1 MELPEKPQTA
11 PVEDAESNL
20 NLSSETVEDTSVT
33 VETSAA
39 DDIEAAG
46 PVQTADAAATV
57 EDVMA
62 ALEALAAKP
71 ADEITTEDAARI
83 KQQFYAIHNAEQ
95 RALREKFIA
104 DGGDADAYVPETDP
118 HEERFKALMN
128 VIREKKAALRAEIE
142 QQQEQNLAAKKEIIA
157 RIVEMASD
165 ADNVNRHYQTAK
177 ELQTKFKGIGDVPP
191 SAMAE
196 TWKAYQDA
204 VERFYDQLKI
214 NMELRD
220 YDFKK
225 NLAEKQQIIDEAEKL
240 REAPDV
246 VAAFRQLQT
255 LHDRWRVIGPV
266 AKDLREDIWAKFKE
280 ASGVIN
286 KRYQEHFEQRK
297 ARELE
302 NEKAKTALCEQ
313 IEAMDFTLN
322 KNYGAWD
329 EMTKAVIALQEEWK
343 KLGFANKKV
352 NNLLFA
358 RFREAC
364 DKFFAAK
371 AQFFKDMKDELAE
384 NLRRKTALAER
395 AEALKESTEW
405 QKTTE
410 ELVALQKEWKTIGA
424 VAKKHSD
431 AVWKRFHDAC
441 DYFFEQ
447 KKKVTGNTRAA
458 EQANLK
464 AKLELIDR
472 LKAITPD
479 MPREEAIARFKEVQA
494 EWPAI
499 GHVPFKDKDRIYDAY
514 HELCNKLYRELD
526 LRGTQAR
533 MANFA
538 ETIDNISDSDK
549 LYRERERLARACEA
563 RKSELHTYENNMG
576 FLSSK
581 SKNGDQMVREMQ
593 RKISRLRDDIASL
606 EEKIKLI
613 DSKM

>member
-1 MELPEKPQTA
+1 MPPA
-11 PVEDAESNL
+11 
-20 NLSSETVEDTSVT
+20 SV
-33 VETSAA
+33 A
-39 DDIEAAG
+39 D
-46 PVQTADAAATV
+46 VV
-57 EDVMA
+57 A

-71 ADEITTEDAARI
+71 AEEIMPEDAARL
-83 KQQFYAIHNAEQ
+83 KQQFYAMHNAAQ
-95 RALREKFIA
+95 RAAREKFIA
-104 DGGDADAYVPETDP
+104 EGGAPEAYVPEADP
-118 HEERFKALMN
+118 QEEQFKTLMN
-128 VIREKKAALRAEIE
+128 VIKDKKAAMRAEIE
-142 QQQEQNLAAKKEIIA
+142 QQQARNLTAKKEIIDQIIA
-157 RIVEMASD
+157 MASD
-165 ADNVNRHYQTAK
+165 ADNVNRHYQAAK
-177 ELQTKFKGIGDVPP
+177 DLQAKFKEIGDVPP

-225 NLAEKQQIIDEAEKL
+225 NLAEKQQIIEEAEKL
-240 REAPDV
+240 TDAADV
-246 VAAFRQLQT
+246 VAAFRSLQT
-255 LHDRWRVIGPV
+255 LHDKWRVIGPV
-266 AKDLREDIWAKFKE
+266 AKDLREEIWAKFKD
-280 ASGVIN
+280 ASGIIN
-286 KRYQEHFEQRK
+286 KRYQDYFEERK
-297 ARELE
+297 AREQE
-302 NEKAKTALCEQ
+302 NETAKTALCERV
-313 IEAMDFTLN
+313 EGMDFSAN
-322 KNYGAWD
+322 KNYSAWD
-329 EMTKAVIALQEEWK
+329 EMTKAVIAAQEEWK

-352 NNLLFA
+352 NNQLFA

-405 QKTTE
+405 QKASE

-424 VAKKHSD
+424 VAKKYSD
-431 AVWKRFHDAC
+431 AIWKRFHDAC

-447 KKKVTGNTRAA
+447 KKKATGNTRAA

-464 AKLELIDR
+464 AKLELIER
-472 LKAITPD
+472 LKAITTE

-499 GHVPFKDKDRIYDAY
+499 GHVPFKDKDRIYDTY
-514 HELCNKLYRELD
+514 RELNNKLYRELD
-526 LRGTQAR
+526 IRGTQAR

-538 ETIDNISDSDK
+538 ESIGNISDSDK
-549 LYRERERLARACEA
+549 LYRERERLARACES
-563 RKSELHTYENNMG
+563 RRSELHTYENNMG

-593 RKISRLRDDIASL
+593 RKISRLKEDIASL

-613 DSKM
+613 DSKI

>member
-1 MELPEKPQTA
+1 MELPEKPQNT

-20 NLSSETVEDTSVT
+20 NPSSDTVIAEVSTAETELSDDTSDAPAT
-33 VETSAA
+33 
-39 DDIEAAG
+39 
-46 PVQTADAAATV
+46 TAEV
-57 EDVMA
+57 IA
-62 ALEALAAKP
+62 ALKSLADKN
-71 ADEITTEDAARI
+71 ADEISNEDAARL
-83 KQQFYAIHNAEQ
+83 KQQFYALHNAAQ
-95 RALREKFIA
+95 RAAREKFIA
-104 DGGDADAYVPETDP
+104 DGGAPEAYVPVADP
-118 HEERFKALMN
+118 DEEEFKALMN
-128 VIREKKAALRAEIE
+128 VLREKKAALRAEIE
-142 QQQEQNLAAKKEIIA
+142 RQQAENLTAKKEIIEQ
-157 RIVEMASD
+157 IVTMASD

-177 ELQTKFKGIGDVPP
+177 ELQAKFKEIGDVPP

-225 NLAEKQQIIDEAEKL
+225 NLTEKQQIIDEAQTL
-240 REAPDV
+240 TTSADV
-246 VAAFRQLQT
+246 VAAFRQLQG
-255 LHDRWRVIGPV
+255 LHDKWRVIGPV
-266 AKDLREDIWAKFKE
+266 AKDLRDEIWAKFKD
-280 ASGVIN
+280 ASGIIN
-286 KRYQEHFEQRK
+286 KRYQDYFEERK

-302 NEKAKTALCEQ
+302 NETAKTALCERV
-313 IEAMDFTLN
+313 EAMDFSAN
-322 KNYGAWD
+322 KNYNHWD
-329 EMTKAVIALQEEWK
+329 EMTKAIIAAQEEWK

-352 NNLLFA
+352 NNQLFA
-358 RFREAC
+358 RFRQAC

-371 AQFFKDMKDELAE
+371 AQFFKDMKDELAD
-384 NLRRKTALAER
+384 NLRRKTALAQK
-395 AEALKESTEW
+395 AEELKESTEW

-410 ELVALQKEWKTIGA
+410 ELVEMQKEWKTIGA

-431 AVWKRFHDAC
+431 AIWKRFHDAC

-464 AKLELIDR
+464 AKLDLIER

-494 EWPAI
+494 EWPTI
-499 GHVPFKDKDRIYDAY
+499 GHVPFKDKDKIYDAY
-514 HELCNKLYRELD
+514 RELNNKLYRELD
-526 LRGTQAR
+526 LRGNQAR

-538 ETIDNISDSDK
+538 ESIDNISDNDK
-549 LYRERERLARACEA
+549 LYRERERLTRACEA
-563 RKSELHTYENNMG
+563 RKSELQTYDNNMG

-581 SKNGDQMVREMQ
+581 SKSGDQMVREMQ
-593 RKISRLRDDIASL
+593 RKISRLKEDIASL

-613 DSKM
+613 DSKL

>member
-1 MELPEKPQTA
+1 MELPEKPQTV
-11 PVEDAESNL
+11 PVEGAESNL
-20 NLSSETVEDTSVT
+20 NLSSETA
-33 VETSAA
+33 VETPAA
-39 DDIEAAG
+39 VCEPTSPADIKDALAS
-46 PVQTADAAATV
+46 VADV
-57 EDVMA
+57 VA

-71 ADEITTEDAARI
+71 AEEIMPEDAARL
-83 KQQFYAIHNAEQ
+83 KQQFYAMHNAAQ
-95 RALREKFIA
+95 RAAREKFIA
-104 DGGDADAYVPETDP
+104 EGCAPEAYVSEADP
-118 HEERFKALMN
+118 QEEQFKTLMN
-128 VIREKKAALRAEIE
+128 VIKDKKAAMRAEIE
-142 QQQEQNLAAKKEIIA
+142 QQQARNLTAKKEIIDQIIA
-157 RIVEMASD
+157 MASD
-165 ADNVNRHYQTAK
+165 ADNVNRHYQAAK
-177 ELQTKFKGIGDVPP
+177 DLQAKFKEIGDVPP

-225 NLAEKQQIIDEAEKL
+225 NLAEKQQIIEEAEKL
-240 REAPDV
+240 TDAADV
-246 VAAFRQLQT
+246 VAAFRSLQT
-255 LHDRWRVIGPV
+255 LHDKWRVIGPV
-266 AKDLREDIWAKFKE
+266 AKDLREEIWAKFKD
-280 ASGVIN
+280 ASGIIN
-286 KRYQEHFEQRK
+286 KRYQDYFEERK
-297 ARELE
+297 AREQE
-302 NEKAKTALCEQ
+302 NETAKTALCERV
-313 IEAMDFTLN
+313 EGMDFSAN
-322 KNYGAWD
+322 KNYSAWD
-329 EMTKAVIALQEEWK
+329 EMTKAVITAQEEWK

-352 NNLLFA
+352 NNQLFA

-405 QKTTE
+405 QKASE

-431 AVWKRFHDAC
+431 AIWKRFHDAC

-447 KKKVTGNTRAA
+447 KKKATGNTRAA

-464 AKLELIDR
+464 AKLELIER
-472 LKAITPD
+472 LKAITTE
-479 MPREEAIARFKEVQA
+479 MSREEAIARFKEVQA

-499 GHVPFKDKDRIYDAY
+499 GHVPFKDKDRIYDTY
-514 HELCNKLYRELD
+514 RELNNKLYRELD
-526 LRGTQAR
+526 IRGTQAR

-538 ETIDNISDSDK
+538 ESIGNISDSDK
-549 LYRERERLARACEA
+549 LYRERERLARACES
-563 RKSELHTYENNMG
+563 RRSELHTYENNMG

-593 RKISRLRDDIASL
+593 RKISRLKEDIASL

-613 DSKM
+613 DSKI

>member
-1 MELPEKPQTA
+1 
-11 PVEDAESNL
+11 
-20 NLSSETVEDTSVT
+20 
-33 VETSAA
+33 
-39 DDIEAAG
+39 
-46 PVQTADAAATV
+46 
-57 EDVMA
+57 
-62 ALEALAAKP
+62 
-71 ADEITTEDAARI
+71 
-83 KQQFYAIHNAEQ
+83 
-95 RALREKFIA
+95 
-104 DGGDADAYVPETDP
+104 
-118 HEERFKALMN
+118 MN
-128 VIREKKAALRAEIE
+128 VIKDKKAAMRAEIE
-142 QQQEQNLAAKKEIIA
+142 QQQARNLTAKKEIIDQIIA
-157 RIVEMASD
+157 MASD
-165 ADNVNRHYQTAK
+165 ADNVNRHYQAAK
-177 ELQTKFKGIGDVPP
+177 DLQAKFKEIGDVPP

-225 NLAEKQQIIDEAEKL
+225 NLAEKQQIIEEAEKL
-240 REAPDV
+240 TDAADV
-246 VAAFRQLQT
+246 VAAFRSLQT
-255 LHDRWRVIGPV
+255 LHDKWRVIGPV
-266 AKDLREDIWAKFKE
+266 AKDLREEIWAKFKD
-280 ASGVIN
+280 ASGIIN
-286 KRYQEHFEQRK
+286 KRYQDYFEERK
-297 ARELE
+297 AREQE
-302 NEKAKTALCEQ
+302 NETAKTALCERV
-313 IEAMDFTLN
+313 EGMDFSAN
-322 KNYGAWD
+322 KNYSAWD
-329 EMTKAVIALQEEWK
+329 EMTKAVIAAQEEWK

-352 NNLLFA
+352 NNQLFA

-405 QKTTE
+405 QKASE

-424 VAKKHSD
+424 VAKKYSD
-431 AVWKRFHDAC
+431 AIWKRFHDAC

-447 KKKVTGNTRAA
+447 KKKATGNTRAA

-464 AKLELIDR
+464 AKLELIER
-472 LKAITPD
+472 LKAITTE

-499 GHVPFKDKDRIYDAY
+499 GHVPFKDKDRIYDTY
-514 HELCNKLYRELD
+514 RELNNKLYRELD
-526 LRGTQAR
+526 IRGTQAR

-538 ETIDNISDSDK
+538 ESIGNISDSDK
-549 LYRERERLARACEA
+549 LYRERERLARACES
-563 RKSELHTYENNMG
+563 RRSELHTYENNMG

-593 RKISRLRDDIASL
+593 RKISRLKEDIASL

-613 DSKM
+613 DSKI

>member
-1 MELPEKPQTA
+1 MELPEKPQTV
-11 PVEDAESNL
+11 PVEGAESNL
-20 NLSSETVEDTSVT
+20 NLSSETA
-33 VETSAA
+33 VETPAA
-39 DDIEAAG
+39 VCEPTSPADIKDAPAS
-46 PVQTADAAATV
+46 VADV
-57 EDVMA
+57 VA

-71 ADEITTEDAARI
+71 AEEIMPEGAARL
-83 KQQFYAIHNAEQ
+83 KQQFYAMHNAAQ
-95 RALREKFIA
+95 RAAREKFIA
-104 DGGDADAYVPETDP
+104 EGGAPEAYVPEADP
-118 HEERFKALMN
+118 QEEQFKTLMN
-128 VIREKKAALRAEIE
+128 VIKDKKAAMRAEIE
-142 QQQEQNLAAKKEIIA
+142 QQQARNLTAKKEIIDQIIA
-157 RIVEMASD
+157 MASD
-165 ADNVNRHYQTAK
+165 ADNVNRHYQAAK
-177 ELQTKFKGIGDVPP
+177 DLQAKFKEIGDVPP

-225 NLAEKQQIIDEAEKL
+225 NLAEKQQIIEEAEKL
-240 REAPDV
+240 TDAADV
-246 VAAFRQLQT
+246 VAAFRSLQT
-255 LHDRWRVIGPV
+255 LHDKWRVIGPV
-266 AKDLREDIWAKFKE
+266 AKDLREEIWAKFKD

-286 KRYQEHFEQRK
+286 KRYQDYFEERK
-297 ARELE
+297 AREQE
-302 NEKAKTALCEQ
+302 NETAKTALCERV
-313 IEAMDFTLN
+313 EGMDFSAN
-322 KNYGAWD
+322 KNYSAWD
-329 EMTKAVIALQEEWK
+329 EMTKAVIAAQEEWK

-352 NNLLFA
+352 NNQLFA

-405 QKTTE
+405 QKASE

-431 AVWKRFHDAC
+431 AIWKRFHDAC

-447 KKKVTGNTRAA
+447 KKKATGNTRAA

-464 AKLELIDR
+464 AKLELIER
-472 LKAITPD
+472 LKAITTE

-499 GHVPFKDKDRIYDAY
+499 GHVPFKDKDRIYDTY
-514 HELCNKLYRELD
+514 RELNNKLYRELD
-526 LRGTQAR
+526 IRGTQAR

-538 ETIDNISDSDK
+538 ESIGNISDSDK
-549 LYRERERLARACEA
+549 LYRERERLARACES
-563 RKSELHTYENNMG
+563 RRSELHTYENNMG

-593 RKISRLRDDIASL
+593 RKISRLKEDIASL

-613 DSKM
+613 DSKI

>member
-1 MELPEKPQTA
+1 MELPEKPQTV
-11 PVEDAESNL
+11 PVEGAESNL
-20 NLSSETVEDTSVT
+20 NLSSETA
-33 VETSAA
+33 VETPAA
-39 DDIEAAG
+39 VCEPTSPADIKDAPAS
-46 PVQTADAAATV
+46 VADV
-57 EDVMA
+57 VA

-71 ADEITTEDAARI
+71 AEEIMPEDAARL
-83 KQQFYAIHNAEQ
+83 KQQFYAMHNAAQ
-95 RALREKFIA
+95 RAAREKFIA
-104 DGGDADAYVPETDP
+104 EGGAPEAYVPEADP
-118 HEERFKALMN
+118 QEEQFKTLMN
-128 VIREKKAALRAEIE
+128 VIKDKKAAMRAEIE
-142 QQQEQNLAAKKEIIA
+142 QQQARNLTAKKEIIDQIIA
-157 RIVEMASD
+157 MASD
-165 ADNVNRHYQTAK
+165 ADNVNRHYQAAK
-177 ELQTKFKGIGDVPP
+177 DLQAKFKEIGDVPP

-225 NLAEKQQIIDEAEKL
+225 NLAEKQQIIEEAEKL
-240 REAPDV
+240 TDAADV
-246 VAAFRQLQT
+246 VAAFRSLQT
-255 LHDRWRVIGPV
+255 LHDKWRVIGPV
-266 AKDLREDIWAKFKE
+266 AKDLREEIWAKFKD
-280 ASGVIN
+280 ASGIIN
-286 KRYQEHFEQRK
+286 KRYQDYFEERK
-297 ARELE
+297 AREQE
-302 NEKAKTALCEQ
+302 NETAKTALCERV
-313 IEAMDFTLN
+313 EGMDFSAN
-322 KNYGAWD
+322 KNYSAWD
-329 EMTKAVIALQEEWK
+329 EMTKAVIAAQEEWK

-352 NNLLFA
+352 NNQLFA

-405 QKTTE
+405 QKASE

-431 AVWKRFHDAC
+431 AIWKRFHDAC

-447 KKKVTGNTRAA
+447 KKKATGNTRAA

-464 AKLELIDR
+464 AKLELIER
-472 LKAITPD
+472 LKAITTE

-494 EWPAI
+494 GWPAI
-499 GHVPFKDKDRIYDAY
+499 GHVPFKDKDRIYDTY
-514 HELCNKLYRELD
+514 RELNNKLYRELD
-526 LRGTQAR
+526 IRGTQAR

-538 ETIDNISDSDK
+538 ESIGNISDSDK
-549 LYRERERLARACEA
+549 LYRERERLARACES
-563 RKSELHTYENNMG
+563 RRSELHTYENNMG

-593 RKISRLRDDIASL
+593 RKISRLKEDIASL

-613 DSKM
+613 DSKI

>member
-1 MELPEKPQTA
+1 MELPEKPQNT

-20 NLSSETVEDTSVT
+20 NPSSDTVIAEVSTAETELSDDTSDAPAT
-33 VETSAA
+33 
-39 DDIEAAG
+39 
-46 PVQTADAAATV
+46 TAEV
-57 EDVMA
+57 IA
-62 ALEALAAKP
+62 ALKSLADKN
-71 ADEITTEDAARI
+71 ADEISNEDAARL
-83 KQQFYAIHNAEQ
+83 KQQFYALHNAAQ
-95 RALREKFIA
+95 RAAREKFIA
-104 DGGDADAYVPETDP
+104 DGGAPEAYVPVADP
-118 HEERFKALMN
+118 DEEEFKALMT
-128 VIREKKAALRAEIE
+128 VVREKKAALRAEIE
-142 QQQEQNLAAKKEIIA
+142 RQQAENLTAKKEIIEQ
-157 RIVEMASD
+157 IVTMASD

-177 ELQTKFKGIGDVPP
+177 ELQAKFKEIGDVPP

-225 NLAEKQQIIDEAEKL
+225 NLTEKQQIIDEAQTL
-240 REAPDV
+240 TTSADV
-246 VAAFRQLQT
+246 VAAFRQLQG
-255 LHDRWRVIGPV
+255 LHDKWRVIGPV
-266 AKDLREDIWAKFKE
+266 AKDLRDEIWAKFKD
-280 ASGVIN
+280 ASGIIN
-286 KRYQEHFEQRK
+286 KRYQDYFEERK

-302 NEKAKTALCEQ
+302 NETAKTALCERV
-313 IEAMDFTLN
+313 EAMDFSAN
-322 KNYGAWD
+322 KNYNHWD
-329 EMTKAVIALQEEWK
+329 EMTKAIIAAQEEWK

-352 NNLLFA
+352 NNQLFA
-358 RFREAC
+358 RFRQAC

-371 AQFFKDMKDELAE
+371 AQFFKDMKDELAD
-384 NLRRKTALAER
+384 NLRRKTALAQK
-395 AEALKESTEW
+395 AEELKESTEW

-410 ELVALQKEWKTIGA
+410 ELVEMQKEWKTIGA

-431 AVWKRFHDAC
+431 AIWKRFHDAC

-464 AKLELIDR
+464 AKLDLIER

-494 EWPAI
+494 EWPTI
-499 GHVPFKDKDRIYDAY
+499 GHVPFKDKDKIYDAY
-514 HELCNKLYRELD
+514 RELNNKLYRELD
-526 LRGTQAR
+526 LRGNQAR

-538 ETIDNISDSDK
+538 ESIDNISDNDK
-549 LYRERERLARACEA
+549 LYRERERLTRACEA
-563 RKSELHTYENNMG
+563 RKSELQTYDNNMG

-581 SKNGDQMVREMQ
+581 SKSGDQMVREMQ
-593 RKISRLRDDIASL
+593 RKISRLKEDIASL

-613 DSKM
+613 DSKL

>member
-1 MELPEKPQTA
+1 PAAVCEPTSPADIKDA
-11 PVEDAESNL
+11 PA
-20 NLSSETVEDTSVT
+20 SV
-33 VETSAA
+33 A
-39 DDIEAAG
+39 D
-46 PVQTADAAATV
+46 VV
-57 EDVMA
+57 A

-71 ADEITTEDAARI
+71 AEEIMPEDAARL
-83 KQQFYAIHNAEQ
+83 KQQFYAMHNAAQ
-95 RALREKFIA
+95 RAAREKFIA
-104 DGGDADAYVPETDP
+104 EGGAPEAYVPEADP
-118 HEERFKALMN
+118 QEEQFKTLMN
-128 VIREKKAALRAEIE
+128 VIKDKKAAMRAEIE
-142 QQQEQNLAAKKEIIA
+142 QQQARNLTAKKEIIDQIIA
-157 RIVEMASD
+157 MASD
-165 ADNVNRHYQTAK
+165 ADNVNRHYQAAK
-177 ELQTKFKGIGDVPP
+177 DLQAKFKEIGDVPP

-225 NLAEKQQIIDEAEKL
+225 NLAEKQQIIEEAEKL
-240 REAPDV
+240 TDAADV
-246 VAAFRQLQT
+246 VAAFRSLQT
-255 LHDRWRVIGPV
+255 LHDKWRVIGPV
-266 AKDLREDIWAKFKE
+266 AKDLREEIWAKFKD

-286 KRYQEHFEQRK
+286 KRYQDYFEERK
-297 ARELE
+297 AREQE
-302 NEKAKTALCEQ
+302 NETAKTALCERV
-313 IEAMDFTLN
+313 EGMDFSAN
-322 KNYGAWD
+322 KNYSAWD
-329 EMTKAVIALQEEWK
+329 EMTKAVIAAQEEWK

-352 NNLLFA
+352 NNQLFA

-405 QKTTE
+405 QKASE

-431 AVWKRFHDAC
+431 AIWKRFHDAC

-447 KKKVTGNTRAA
+447 KKKATGNTRAA

-464 AKLELIDR
+464 AKLELIER
-472 LKAITPD
+472 LKAITTE

-499 GHVPFKDKDRIYDAY
+499 GHVPFKDKDRIYDTY
-514 HELCNKLYRELD
+514 RELNNKLYRELD
-526 LRGTQAR
+526 IRGTQAR

-538 ETIDNISDSDK
+538 ESIGNISDSDK
-549 LYRERERLARACEA
+549 LYRERERLARACES
-563 RKSELHTYENNMG
+563 RRSELHTYENNMG

-593 RKISRLRDDIASL
+593 RKISRLKEDIASL

-613 DSKM
+613 DSKI

>member
-1 MELPEKPQTA
+1 MELPEKPQNT

-20 NLSSETVEDTSVT
+20 NPSSDTVIAEVSTAETELSDDTSDAPAT
-33 VETSAA
+33 
-39 DDIEAAG
+39 
-46 PVQTADAAATV
+46 TADV
-57 EDVMA
+57 IA
-62 ALEALAAKP
+62 ALKSLADKN
-71 ADEITTEDAARI
+71 ADEISNEDAARL
-83 KQQFYAIHNAEQ
+83 KQQFYALHNAAQ
-95 RALREKFIA
+95 RAAREKFIA
-104 DGGDADAYVPETDP
+104 DGGVPEAYMPVADP
-118 HEERFKALMN
+118 DEEEFKALMT
-128 VIREKKAALRAEIE
+128 VVREKKAALRAEIE
-142 QQQEQNLAAKKEIIA
+142 RQQAENLTAKKEIIEQ
-157 RIVEMASD
+157 IVTMASD

-177 ELQTKFKGIGDVPP
+177 ELQAKFKEIGDVPP

-225 NLAEKQQIIDEAEKL
+225 NLTEKQQIIDEAQTL
-240 REAPDV
+240 TTSADV
-246 VAAFRQLQT
+246 VAAFRQLQG
-255 LHDRWRVIGPV
+255 LHDKWRVIGPV
-266 AKDLREDIWAKFKE
+266 AKDLRDEIWAKFKD
-280 ASGVIN
+280 ASGIIN
-286 KRYQEHFEQRK
+286 KRYQDYFEERK

-302 NEKAKTALCEQ
+302 NETAKTALCERV
-313 IEAMDFTLN
+313 EAMDFSAN
-322 KNYGAWD
+322 KNYNHWD
-329 EMTKAVIALQEEWK
+329 EMTKAIIAAQEEWK

-352 NNLLFA
+352 NNQLFA
-358 RFREAC
+358 RFRQAC

-371 AQFFKDMKDELAE
+371 AQFFKDMKDELAD
-384 NLRRKTALAER
+384 NLRRKTALAQK
-395 AEALKESTEW
+395 AEELKESTEW

-410 ELVALQKEWKTIGA
+410 ELVEMQKEWKTIGA

-431 AVWKRFHDAC
+431 AIWKRFHDAC

-464 AKLELIDR
+464 AKLDLIER

-494 EWPAI
+494 EWPTI
-499 GHVPFKDKDRIYDAY
+499 GHVPFKDKDKIYDAY
-514 HELCNKLYRELD
+514 RELNNKLYRELD
-526 LRGTQAR
+526 LRGNQAR

-538 ETIDNISDSDK
+538 ESIDNISDNDK
-549 LYRERERLARACEA
+549 LYRERERLTRACEA
-563 RKSELHTYENNMG
+563 RKSELQTYDNNMG

-581 SKNGDQMVREMQ
+581 SKSGDQMVREMQ
-593 RKISRLRDDIASL
+593 RKISRLKEDIASL

-613 DSKM
+613 DSKL

>member
-1 MELPEKPQTA
+1 MELPEKPQTV
-11 PVEDAESNL
+11 PVEGAESNL
-20 NLSSETVEDTSVT
+20 NLSSETA
-33 VETSAA
+33 VETPAA
-39 DDIEAAG
+39 VCEPTSPADIKDAPAS
-46 PVQTADAAATV
+46 VADV
-57 EDVMA
+57 VA

-71 ADEITTEDAARI
+71 AEEIMPEDAARL
-83 KQQFYAIHNAEQ
+83 KQQFYAMHNAAQ
-95 RALREKFIA
+95 RAAREKFIA
-104 DGGDADAYVPETDP
+104 EGGAPEAYVPEADP
-118 HEERFKALMN
+118 QEEQFKTLMN
-128 VIREKKAALRAEIE
+128 VIKDKKAAMRAEIE
-142 QQQEQNLAAKKEIIA
+142 QQQARNLTAKKEIIDQIIA
-157 RIVEMASD
+157 MASD
-165 ADNVNRHYQTAK
+165 ADNVNRHYQAAK
-177 ELQTKFKGIGDVPP
+177 DLQAKFKEIGDVPP

-225 NLAEKQQIIDEAEKL
+225 NLAEKQQIIEEAEKL
-240 REAPDV
+240 TDAADV
-246 VAAFRQLQT
+246 VAAFRSLQT
-255 LHDRWRVIGPV
+255 LHDKWRVIGPV
-266 AKDLREDIWAKFKE
+266 AKDLREEIWAKFKD

-286 KRYQEHFEQRK
+286 KRYQDYFEERK
-297 ARELE
+297 AREQE
-302 NEKAKTALCEQ
+302 NETAKTALCERV
-313 IEAMDFTLN
+313 EGMDFSAN
-322 KNYGAWD
+322 KNYSAWD
-329 EMTKAVIALQEEWK
+329 EMTKAVIAAQEEWK

-352 NNLLFA
+352 NNQLFA

-405 QKTTE
+405 QKASE

-431 AVWKRFHDAC
+431 AIWKRFHDAC

-447 KKKVTGNTRAA
+447 KKKATGNTRAA

-464 AKLELIDR
+464 AKLELIER
-472 LKAITPD
+472 LKAITTE

-499 GHVPFKDKDRIYDAY
+499 GHVPFKDKDRIYDTY
-514 HELCNKLYRELD
+514 RELNNKLYRELD
-526 LRGTQAR
+526 IRGTQAR

-538 ETIDNISDSDK
+538 ESIGNISDSDK
-549 LYRERERLARACEA
+549 LYRERERLARACES
-563 RKSELHTYENNMG
+563 RRSELHTYENNMG

-593 RKISRLRDDIASL
+593 RKISRLKEDIASL

-613 DSKM
+613 DSKI

>member
-20 NLSSETVEDTSVT
+20 NPSSDAVIAEASATETEVSDNVSASDTPATTAEVIASLK
-33 VETSAA
+33 SLA
-39 DDIEAAG
+39 DK
-46 PVQTADAAATV
+46 DAA
-57 EDVMA
+57 
-62 ALEALAAKP
+62 
-71 ADEITTEDAARI
+71 EISNEDAARL
-83 KQQFYAIHNAEQ
+83 KQQFYALHNAAQ
-95 RALREKFIA
+95 RAAREKFIA
-104 DGGDADAYVPETDP
+104 DGGAPEAYVPAADP
-118 HEERFKALMN
+118 DEEQFKTLMN
-128 VIREKKAALRAEIE
+128 VVREKKAALRAEIE
-142 QQQEQNLAAKKEIIA
+142 RQQAENLTAKKEIIEQ
-157 RIVEMASD
+157 IVAMASD

-177 ELQTKFKGIGDVPP
+177 ELQAKFKEIGDVPP

-225 NLAEKQQIIDEAEKL
+225 NLAEKQQIIDEAQSL
-240 REAPDV
+240 TTSADV
-246 VAAFRQLQT
+246 VAAFRQLQG
-255 LHDRWRVIGPV
+255 LHDKWRVIGPV
-266 AKDLREDIWAKFKE
+266 AKDLRDEIWAKFKD

-286 KRYQEHFEQRK
+286 KRYQDYFEERK
-297 ARELE
+297 VRELE
-302 NEKAKTALCEQ
+302 NETAKTALCERV
-313 IEAMDFTLN
+313 EALDFSAN
-322 KNYGAWD
+322 KNYSQWD
-329 EMTKAVIALQEEWK
+329 EMTKAIIAAQEEWK

-358 RFREAC
+358 RFRQAC

-371 AQFFKDMKDELAE
+371 AQFFKDMKDELSD
-384 NLRRKTALAER
+384 NLRRKTALAQK
-395 AEALKESTEW
+395 AEELKESTEW

-410 ELVALQKEWKTIGA
+410 LLVEMQKEWKTIGA

-431 AVWKRFHDAC
+431 AIWKRFHDAC

-447 KKKVTGNTRAA
+447 KKKATGSTRAA

-464 AKLELIDR
+464 AKLDLIER

-499 GHVPFKDKDRIYDAY
+499 GHVPFKEKDKVYDAY
-514 HELCNKLYRELD
+514 RELNNKLYRELD
-526 LRGTQAR
+526 IRGNQAR

-538 ETIDNISDSDK
+538 ESIDNISDSDK

-563 RKSELHTYENNMG
+563 RKNELHTYENNMG

-581 SKNGDQMVREMQ
+581 SKSGDQMVREMQ
-593 RKISRLRDDIASL
+593 RKISRLKEDIASL
-606 EEKIKLI
+606 AEKIKLI
-613 DSKM
+613 DSKL

>member
-20 NLSSETVEDTSVT
+20 NLSSETA
-33 VETSAA
+33 VETPVDGCEPAVPAPGAEASATIA
-39 DDIEAAG
+39 DVID
-46 PVQTADAAATV
+46 
-57 EDVMA
+57 

-71 ADEITTEDAARI
+71 ADEIMPEDAARL
-83 KQQFYAIHNAEQ
+83 KQQFYAMHNAAQ
-95 RALREKFIA
+95 RAAREKFIA
-104 DGGDADAYVPETDP
+104 DGGAPEAYVPEEDP
-118 HEERFKALMN
+118 REEQFKSLMN
-128 VIREKKAALRAEIE
+128 VIKDKKAAKRAEIE
-142 QQQEQNLAAKKEIIA
+142 QQQARNLTAKKEIIEQ
-157 RIVEMASD
+157 IVAMASD

-177 ELQTKFKGIGDVPP
+177 ELQAKFKEIGDVPP

-225 NLAEKQQIIDEAEKL
+225 NLAEKQQIIEDAEKL
-240 REAPDV
+240 TDAADV
-246 VAAFRQLQT
+246 VAAFRSLQT
-255 LHDRWRVIGPV
+255 LHEKWRVIGPV
-266 AKDLREDIWAKFKE
+266 AKDLREEIWAKFKE
-280 ASGVIN
+280 ASGKIN
-286 KRYQEHFEQRK
+286 KRYQDYFEERK
-297 ARELE
+297 AREQE
-302 NEKAKTALCEQ
+302 NETAKTALCERV
-313 IEAMDFTLN
+313 EAMDYSANT
-322 KNYGAWD
+322 NYSAWD
-329 EMTKAVIALQEEWK
+329 EMTKAVIAAQEKWK

-352 NNLLFA
+352 NNQLFA

-371 AQFFKDMKDELAE
+371 AQFFKDMKDELSE

-405 QKTTE
+405 QKATE

-431 AVWKRFHDAC
+431 AIWKRFHDAC

-464 AKLELIDR
+464 AKLELIER
-472 LKAITPD
+472 LKAITPE

-499 GHVPFKDKDRIYDAY
+499 GHVPFKEKDRIYDAY
-514 HELCNKLYRELD
+514 HELKNKLYRELD
-526 LRGTQAR
+526 IRGTQAR

-538 ETIDNISDSDK
+538 ESIGNISDSDK
-549 LYRERERLARACEA
+549 LYRERERLARACES

-593 RKISRLRDDIASL
+593 RKISRLKEDIASL

>member
-1 MELPEKPQTA
+1 M
-11 PVEDAESNL
+11 
-20 NLSSETVEDTSVT
+20 
-33 VETSAA
+33 
-39 DDIEAAG
+39 
-46 PVQTADAAATV
+46 
-57 EDVMA
+57 
-62 ALEALAAKP
+62 
-71 ADEITTEDAARI
+71 
-83 KQQFYAIHNAEQ
+83 
-95 RALREKFIA
+95 
-104 DGGDADAYVPETDP
+104 
-118 HEERFKALMN
+118 
-128 VIREKKAALRAEIE
+128 
-142 QQQEQNLAAKKEIIA
+142 
-157 RIVEMASD
+157 
-165 ADNVNRHYQTAK
+165 
-177 ELQTKFKGIGDVPP
+177 
-191 SAMAE
+191 
-196 TWKAYQDA
+196 
-204 VERFYDQLKI
+204 
-214 NMELRD
+214 
-220 YDFKK
+220 
-225 NLAEKQQIIDEAEKL
+225 
-240 REAPDV
+240 
-246 VAAFRQLQT
+246 AAFRQLQT

-266 AKDLREDIWAKFKE
+266 AKDLREEIWAKFKE

-424 VAKKHSD
+424 VAKKYSD

>member
-1 MELPEKPQTA
+1 MELPEKPQIV
-11 PVEDAESNL
+11 PVEGAESNL
-20 NLSSETVEDTSVT
+20 NLSSETA
-33 VETSAA
+33 VETPAA
-39 DDIEAAG
+39 VCEPTSPADIKDAPAS
-46 PVQTADAAATV
+46 VADV
-57 EDVMA
+57 VA

-71 ADEITTEDAARI
+71 AEEIMPEDAARL
-83 KQQFYAIHNAEQ
+83 KQQFYAMHNAAQ
-95 RALREKFIA
+95 RAAREKFIA
-104 DGGDADAYVPETDP
+104 EGGAPEAYVPEVDP
-118 HEERFKALMN
+118 QEEQFKTLMN
-128 VIREKKAALRAEIE
+128 VIKDKKAAMRAEIE
-142 QQQEQNLAAKKEIIA
+142 QQQARNLTAKKEIIDQIIA
-157 RIVEMASD
+157 MASD
-165 ADNVNRHYQTAK
+165 ADNVNRHYQAAK
-177 ELQTKFKGIGDVPP
+177 DFQAKFKEIGDVPP

-225 NLAEKQQIIDEAEKL
+225 NLAEKQQIIEEAEKL
-240 REAPDV
+240 TDAADV
-246 VAAFRQLQT
+246 VAAFRSLQT
-255 LHDRWRVIGPV
+255 LHDKWRVIGPV
-266 AKDLREDIWAKFKE
+266 AKDLREEIWAKFKD

-286 KRYQEHFEQRK
+286 KRYQDYFEERK
-297 ARELE
+297 AREQE
-302 NEKAKTALCEQ
+302 NETAKTALCERV
-313 IEAMDFTLN
+313 EGMDFSAN
-322 KNYGAWD
+322 KNYSAWD
-329 EMTKAVIALQEEWK
+329 EMTKAVIAAQEEWK

-352 NNLLFA
+352 NNQLFA

-384 NLRRKTALAER
+384 NLRRKTVLAER

-405 QKTTE
+405 QKASE

-431 AVWKRFHDAC
+431 AIWKRFHDAC

-447 KKKVTGNTRAA
+447 KKKATGNTRAA

-464 AKLELIDR
+464 AKLELIER
-472 LKAITPD
+472 LKAITTE

-499 GHVPFKDKDRIYDAY
+499 GHVPFKDKDRIYDTY
-514 HELCNKLYRELD
+514 RELNNKLYRELD
-526 LRGTQAR
+526 IRGTQAR

-538 ETIDNISDSDK
+538 ESIGNISDSDK
-549 LYRERERLARACEA
+549 LYRERERLARACES
-563 RKSELHTYENNMG
+563 RRSELHTYENNMG

-593 RKISRLRDDIASL
+593 RKISRLKEDIASL

-613 DSKM
+613 DSKI

>member
-1 MELPEKPQTA
+1 MELPEKPQTV
-11 PVEDAESNL
+11 PVEGAESNL
-20 NLSSETVEDTSVT
+20 NLSSETA
-33 VETSAA
+33 VETPAA
-39 DDIEAAG
+39 VCEPTSPADIKDAPAS
-46 PVQTADAAATV
+46 VADV
-57 EDVMA
+57 VA

-71 ADEITTEDAARI
+71 AEEIMPEYAARL
-83 KQQFYAIHNAEQ
+83 KQQFYAMHNAAQ
-95 RALREKFIA
+95 RAAREKFIA
-104 DGGDADAYVPETDP
+104 EGGAPEAYVPEADP
-118 HEERFKALMN
+118 QEEQFKTLMN
-128 VIREKKAALRAEIE
+128 VIKDKKAAMRAEIE
-142 QQQEQNLAAKKEIIA
+142 QQQARNLTAKKEIIDQIIA
-157 RIVEMASD
+157 MASD
-165 ADNVNRHYQTAK
+165 ADNVNRHYQAAK
-177 ELQTKFKGIGDVPP
+177 DLQAKFKEIGDVPP

-225 NLAEKQQIIDEAEKL
+225 NLAEKQQIIEEAEKL
-240 REAPDV
+240 TDAADV
-246 VAAFRQLQT
+246 VAAFRSLQT
-255 LHDRWRVIGPV
+255 LHDKWRVIGPV
-266 AKDLREDIWAKFKE
+266 AKDLREDIWAKFKD

-286 KRYQEHFEQRK
+286 KRYQDYFEERK
-297 ARELE
+297 AREQE
-302 NEKAKTALCEQ
+302 NETAKTALCERV
-313 IEAMDFTLN
+313 EGMDFSAN
-322 KNYGAWD
+322 KNYSAWD
-329 EMTKAVIALQEEWK
+329 EMTKAVIAAQEEWK

-352 NNLLFA
+352 NNQLFA

-384 NLRRKTALAER
+384 NLRRKTVLAER

-405 QKTTE
+405 QKASE

-431 AVWKRFHDAC
+431 AIWKRFHDAC

-447 KKKVTGNTRAA
+447 KKKATGNTRAA

-464 AKLELIDR
+464 AKLELIER
-472 LKAITPD
+472 LKAITTE

-499 GHVPFKDKDRIYDAY
+499 GHVPFKDKDRIYDTY
-514 HELCNKLYRELD
+514 RELNNKLYRDLD
-526 LRGTQAR
+526 IRGTQAR

-538 ETIDNISDSDK
+538 ESIGNISDSDK
-549 LYRERERLARACEA
+549 LYRERERLARACES
-563 RKSELHTYENNMG
+563 RRSELHTYENNMG

-593 RKISRLRDDIASL
+593 RKISRLKEDIASL

-613 DSKM
+613 DSKI

>member
-1 MELPEKPQTA
+1 MELPEKPQNT

-20 NLSSETVEDTSVT
+20 NPSSDAVIAEVSTAETELSDDTSDAPAT
-33 VETSAA
+33 
-39 DDIEAAG
+39 
-46 PVQTADAAATV
+46 TAEV
-57 EDVMA
+57 IA
-62 ALEALAAKP
+62 ALKSLADKN
-71 ADEITTEDAARI
+71 ADEISNEDAARL
-83 KQQFYAIHNAEQ
+83 KQQFYALHNAVQ
-95 RALREKFIA
+95 RAAREKFIA
-104 DGGDADAYVPETDP
+104 DGGAPEAYVPVADP
-118 HEERFKALMN
+118 DEEEFKALMT
-128 VIREKKAALRAEIE
+128 VVREKKAALRAEIE
-142 QQQEQNLAAKKEIIA
+142 RQQAENLTAKKEIIEQ
-157 RIVEMASD
+157 IVTMASD

-177 ELQTKFKGIGDVPP
+177 ELQAKFKEIGDVPP

-225 NLAEKQQIIDEAEKL
+225 NLTEKQQIIDEAQTL
-240 REAPDV
+240 TTSADV
-246 VAAFRQLQT
+246 VAAFRQLQG
-255 LHDRWRVIGPV
+255 LHDKWRVIGPV
-266 AKDLREDIWAKFKE
+266 AKDLRDEIWAKFKD
-280 ASGVIN
+280 ASGIIN
-286 KRYQEHFEQRK
+286 KRYQDYFEERK

-302 NEKAKTALCEQ
+302 NETAKTALCERV
-313 IEAMDFTLN
+313 EAMDFSAN
-322 KNYGAWD
+322 KNYNHWD
-329 EMTKAVIALQEEWK
+329 EMTKAIIAAQEEWK

-352 NNLLFA
+352 NNQLFA
-358 RFREAC
+358 RFRQAC

-371 AQFFKDMKDELAE
+371 AQFFKDMKDELAD
-384 NLRRKTALAER
+384 NLRRKTALAQK
-395 AEALKESTEW
+395 AEELKESTEW

-410 ELVALQKEWKTIGA
+410 ELVEMQKEWKTIGA

-431 AVWKRFHDAC
+431 AIWKRFHDAC

-464 AKLELIDR
+464 AKLDLIER

-494 EWPAI
+494 EWPTI
-499 GHVPFKDKDRIYDAY
+499 GHVPFKDKDKIYDAY
-514 HELCNKLYRELD
+514 RELNNKLYRELD
-526 LRGTQAR
+526 LRGNQAR

-538 ETIDNISDSDK
+538 ESIDNISDNDK
-549 LYRERERLARACEA
+549 LYRERERLTRACEA
-563 RKSELHTYENNMG
+563 RKSELQTYDNNMG

-581 SKNGDQMVREMQ
+581 SKSGDQMVREMQ
-593 RKISRLRDDIASL
+593 RKISRLKEDIASL

-613 DSKM
+613 DSKL

>member
-1 MELPEKPQTA
+1 MELPEKPQNT

-20 NLSSETVEDTSVT
+20 NPSSDTVIAEVSTAETELSDDTSDAPAT
-33 VETSAA
+33 
-39 DDIEAAG
+39 
-46 PVQTADAAATV
+46 TADV
-57 EDVMA
+57 IA
-62 ALEALAAKP
+62 ALKSLADKN
-71 ADEITTEDAARI
+71 ADEISNEDAARL
-83 KQQFYAIHNAEQ
+83 KQQFYALHNAAQ
-95 RALREKFIA
+95 RAAREKFIA
-104 DGGDADAYVPETDP
+104 DGGAPEAYMPVADPD
-118 HEERFKALMN
+118 EEEFKALMT
-128 VIREKKAALRAEIE
+128 VVREKKAALRAEIE
-142 QQQEQNLAAKKEIIA
+142 RQQAENLTAKKEIIEQ
-157 RIVEMASD
+157 IVTMASD

-177 ELQTKFKGIGDVPP
+177 ELQAKFKEIGDVPP

-225 NLAEKQQIIDEAEKL
+225 NLTEKQQIIDEAQTL
-240 REAPDV
+240 TTSADV
-246 VAAFRQLQT
+246 VAAFRQLQG
-255 LHDRWRVIGPV
+255 LHDKWRVIGPV
-266 AKDLREDIWAKFKE
+266 AKDLRDEIWAKFKD
-280 ASGVIN
+280 ASGIIN
-286 KRYQEHFEQRK
+286 KRYQDYFEERK

-302 NEKAKTALCEQ
+302 NETAKTALCERV
-313 IEAMDFTLN
+313 EAMDFSAN
-322 KNYGAWD
+322 KNYNHWD
-329 EMTKAVIALQEEWK
+329 EMTKAIIAAQEEWK

-352 NNLLFA
+352 NNQLFA
-358 RFREAC
+358 RFRQAC

-371 AQFFKDMKDELAE
+371 AQFFKDMKDELAD
-384 NLRRKTALAER
+384 NLRRKTALAQK
-395 AEALKESTEW
+395 AEELKESTEW

-410 ELVALQKEWKTIGA
+410 ELVEMQKEWKTIGA

-431 AVWKRFHDAC
+431 AIWKRFHDAC

-464 AKLELIDR
+464 AKLDLIER

-494 EWPAI
+494 EWPTI
-499 GHVPFKDKDRIYDAY
+499 GHVPFKDKDKIYDAY
-514 HELCNKLYRELD
+514 RELNNKLYRELD
-526 LRGTQAR
+526 LRGNQAR

-538 ETIDNISDSDK
+538 ESIDNISDNDK
-549 LYRERERLARACEA
+549 LYRERERLTRACEA
-563 RKSELHTYENNMG
+563 RKSELQTYDNNMG

-581 SKNGDQMVREMQ
+581 SKSGDQMVREMQ
-593 RKISRLRDDIASL
+593 RKISRLKEDIASL

-613 DSKM
+613 DSKL

>member
-1 MELPEKPQTA
+1 MELPEKPQTV
-11 PVEDAESNL
+11 PVEGAESNL
-20 NLSSETVEDTSVT
+20 NLSSETA
-33 VETSAA
+33 VETPAAVCEPTSSADIKDAPASVA
-39 DDIEAAG
+39 D
-46 PVQTADAAATV
+46 VV
-57 EDVMA
+57 A

-71 ADEITTEDAARI
+71 AEEIMPEDAARL
-83 KQQFYAIHNAEQ
+83 KQQFYAMHNAAQ
-95 RALREKFIA
+95 RAAREKFIA
-104 DGGDADAYVPETDP
+104 EGGAPEAYVPEADP
-118 HEERFKALMN
+118 QEEQFKTLMN
-128 VIREKKAALRAEIE
+128 VIKDKKAAMRAEIE
-142 QQQEQNLAAKKEIIA
+142 QQQARNLTAKKEIIDQIIA
-157 RIVEMASD
+157 MASD
-165 ADNVNRHYQTAK
+165 ADNVNRHYQAAK
-177 ELQTKFKGIGDVPP
+177 DLQAMFKEIGDVPP

-225 NLAEKQQIIDEAEKL
+225 NLAEKQQIIEEAEKL
-240 REAPDV
+240 TDAADV
-246 VAAFRQLQT
+246 VAAFRSLQT
-255 LHDRWRVIGPV
+255 LHDKWRVIGPV
-266 AKDLREDIWAKFKE
+266 AKDLREEIWAKFKD
-280 ASGVIN
+280 ASGIIN
-286 KRYQEHFEQRK
+286 KRYQDYFEERK
-297 ARELE
+297 AREQE
-302 NEKAKTALCEQ
+302 NETAKTALCERV
-313 IEAMDFTLN
+313 EGMDFSAN
-322 KNYGAWD
+322 KNYSAWD
-329 EMTKAVIALQEEWK
+329 EMTKAVIAAQEEWK

-352 NNLLFA
+352 NNQLFA

-405 QKTTE
+405 QKASE

-431 AVWKRFHDAC
+431 AIWKRFHDAC

-447 KKKVTGNTRAA
+447 KKKATGNTRAA

-464 AKLELIDR
+464 AKLELIER
-472 LKAITPD
+472 LKAITTE

-499 GHVPFKDKDRIYDAY
+499 GHVPFKDKDRIYDTY
-514 HELCNKLYRELD
+514 RELNNKLYRELD
-526 LRGTQAR
+526 IRGTQAR

-538 ETIDNISDSDK
+538 ESIGNISDSDK
-549 LYRERERLARACEA
+549 LYRERERLARACES
-563 RKSELHTYENNMG
+563 RRSELHTYENNMG

-593 RKISRLRDDIASL
+593 RKISRLKEDIASL

-613 DSKM
+613 DSKI

>member
-1 MELPEKPQTA
+1 MELPEKPQTV
-11 PVEDAESNL
+11 PVEGAESNL
-20 NLSSETVEDTSVT
+20 NLSSETA
-33 VETSAA
+33 VETPAA
-39 DDIEAAG
+39 VCEPTSPADIKDALAS
-46 PVQTADAAATV
+46 VADV
-57 EDVMA
+57 VA

-71 ADEITTEDAARI
+71 AEEIMPEDAARL
-83 KQQFYAIHNAEQ
+83 KQQFYAMHNAAQ
-95 RALREKFIA
+95 RAAREKFIA
-104 DGGDADAYVPETDP
+104 EGCAPEAYVPEADP
-118 HEERFKALMN
+118 QEEQFKTLMN
-128 VIREKKAALRAEIE
+128 VIKDKKAAMRAEIE
-142 QQQEQNLAAKKEIIA
+142 QQQARNLTAKKEIIDQIIA
-157 RIVEMASD
+157 MASD
-165 ADNVNRHYQTAK
+165 ADNVNRHYQAAK
-177 ELQTKFKGIGDVPP
+177 DLQAKFKEIGDVPP

-225 NLAEKQQIIDEAEKL
+225 NLAEKQQIIEEAEKL
-240 REAPDV
+240 TDAADV
-246 VAAFRQLQT
+246 VAAFRSLQT
-255 LHDRWRVIGPV
+255 LHDKWRVIGPV
-266 AKDLREDIWAKFKE
+266 AKDLREEIWAKFKD
-280 ASGVIN
+280 ASGIIN
-286 KRYQEHFEQRK
+286 KRYQDYFEERK
-297 ARELE
+297 AREQE
-302 NEKAKTALCEQ
+302 NETAKTALCERV
-313 IEAMDFTLN
+313 EGMDFSAN
-322 KNYGAWD
+322 KNYSAWD
-329 EMTKAVIALQEEWK
+329 EMTKAVITAQEEWK

-352 NNLLFA
+352 NNQLFA

-405 QKTTE
+405 QKASE

-431 AVWKRFHDAC
+431 AIWKRFHDAC

-447 KKKVTGNTRAA
+447 KKKATGNTRAA

-464 AKLELIDR
+464 AKLELIER
-472 LKAITPD
+472 LKAITTE

-499 GHVPFKDKDRIYDAY
+499 GHVPFKDKDRIYDTY
-514 HELCNKLYRELD
+514 RELNNKLYRELD
-526 LRGTQAR
+526 IRGTQAR

-538 ETIDNISDSDK
+538 ESIGNISDSDK
-549 LYRERERLARACEA
+549 LYRERERLARACES
-563 RKSELHTYENNMG
+563 RRSELHTYENNMG

-593 RKISRLRDDIASL
+593 RKISRLKEDIASL

-613 DSKM
+613 DSKI

>member
-1 MELPEKPQTA
+1 MELPEKPQIV
-11 PVEDAESNL
+11 PVEGAESNL
-20 NLSSETVEDTSVT
+20 NLSSETA
-33 VETSAA
+33 VETPAA
-39 DDIEAAG
+39 VCEPTSPADIKDAPAS
-46 PVQTADAAATV
+46 VADV
-57 EDVMA
+57 VA

-71 ADEITTEDAARI
+71 AEEIMPEDAARL
-83 KQQFYAIHNAEQ
+83 KQQFYAMHNAAQ
-95 RALREKFIA
+95 RAAREKFIA
-104 DGGDADAYVPETDP
+104 EGGAPEAYVPEADP
-118 HEERFKALMN
+118 QEEQFKTLMN
-128 VIREKKAALRAEIE
+128 VIKDKKAAMRAEIE
-142 QQQEQNLAAKKEIIA
+142 QQQARNLTAKKEIIDQIIA
-157 RIVEMASD
+157 MASD
-165 ADNVNRHYQTAK
+165 ADNVNRHYQAAK
-177 ELQTKFKGIGDVPP
+177 DLQAKFKEIGDVPP

-225 NLAEKQQIIDEAEKL
+225 NLAEKQQIIEEAEKL
-240 REAPDV
+240 TDAADV
-246 VAAFRQLQT
+246 VAAFRSLQT
-255 LHDRWRVIGPV
+255 LHDKWRVIGPV
-266 AKDLREDIWAKFKE
+266 AKDLREEIWAKFKD

-286 KRYQEHFEQRK
+286 KRYQDYFEERK
-297 ARELE
+297 AREQE
-302 NEKAKTALCEQ
+302 NETAKTALCERV
-313 IEAMDFTLN
+313 EGMDFSAN
-322 KNYGAWD
+322 KNYSAWD
-329 EMTKAVIALQEEWK
+329 EMTKAVIAAQEEWK

-352 NNLLFA
+352 NNQLFA

-405 QKTTE
+405 QKASE

-431 AVWKRFHDAC
+431 AIWKRFHDAC

-447 KKKVTGNTRAA
+447 KKKATGNTRAA

-464 AKLELIDR
+464 AKLELIER
-472 LKAITPD
+472 LKAITTE

-499 GHVPFKDKDRIYDAY
+499 GHVPFKDKDRIYDTY
-514 HELCNKLYRELD
+514 RELNNKLYRELD
-526 LRGTQAR
+526 IRGTQAR

-538 ETIDNISDSDK
+538 ESIGNISDSDK
-549 LYRERERLARACEA
+549 LYRERERLARACES
-563 RKSELHTYENNMG
+563 RRSELHTYENNMG

-593 RKISRLRDDIASL
+593 RKISRLKEDIASL

-613 DSKM
+613 DSKI

>member
-1 MELPEKPQTA
+1 MELPEKPQTV
-11 PVEDAESNL
+11 PVEGAESNL
-20 NLSSETVEDTSVT
+20 NLSSETA
-33 VETSAA
+33 VETPAA
-39 DDIEAAG
+39 VCEPTSPADIKDAPAS
-46 PVQTADAAATV
+46 VADV
-57 EDVMA
+57 VA

-71 ADEITTEDAARI
+71 AEEIMPEDAARL
-83 KQQFYAIHNAEQ
+83 KQQFYAMHNAAQ
-95 RALREKFIA
+95 RAAREKFVA
-104 DGGDADAYVPETDP
+104 EGGAPEAYVPEADP
-118 HEERFKALMN
+118 QEEQFKTLMN
-128 VIREKKAALRAEIE
+128 VIKDKKAAMRAEIE
-142 QQQEQNLAAKKEIIA
+142 QQQARNLTAKKEIIDQIIA
-157 RIVEMASD
+157 MASD
-165 ADNVNRHYQTAK
+165 ADNVNRHYQAAK
-177 ELQTKFKGIGDVPP
+177 DLQAKFKEIGDVPP

-225 NLAEKQQIIDEAEKL
+225 NLAEKQQIIEEAEKL
-240 REAPDV
+240 TDAADV
-246 VAAFRQLQT
+246 VAAFRSLQT
-255 LHDRWRVIGPV
+255 LHDKWRVIGPV
-266 AKDLREDIWAKFKE
+266 AKDLREEIWAKFKD

-286 KRYQEHFEQRK
+286 KRYQDYFEERK
-297 ARELE
+297 AREQE
-302 NEKAKTALCEQ
+302 NETAKTALCERV
-313 IEAMDFTLN
+313 EGMDFSAN
-322 KNYGAWD
+322 KNYSAWD
-329 EMTKAVIALQEEWK
+329 EMTKAVIAAQEEWK

-352 NNLLFA
+352 NNQLFA

-405 QKTTE
+405 QKASE

-431 AVWKRFHDAC
+431 AIWKRFHDAC

-447 KKKVTGNTRAA
+447 KKKATGNTRAA

-464 AKLELIDR
+464 AKLELIER
-472 LKAITPD
+472 LKAITTE

-499 GHVPFKDKDRIYDAY
+499 GHVPFKDKDRIYDTY
-514 HELCNKLYRELD
+514 RELNNKLYRELD
-526 LRGTQAR
+526 IRGTQAR

-538 ETIDNISDSDK
+538 ESIGNISDSDK
-549 LYRERERLARACEA
+549 LYRERERLARACES
-563 RKSELHTYENNMG
+563 RRSELHTYENNMG

-593 RKISRLRDDIASL
+593 RKISRLKEDIASL

-613 DSKM
+613 DSKI

>member
-1 MELPEKPQTA
+1 MELPEKPQTV
-11 PVEDAESNL
+11 PVEGAESNL
-20 NLSSETVEDTSVT
+20 NLSSETA
-33 VETSAA
+33 VETPAA
-39 DDIEAAG
+39 VCEPTSPADIKDAPAS
-46 PVQTADAAATV
+46 VADV
-57 EDVMA
+57 VA

-71 ADEITTEDAARI
+71 AEEIMPEDAARL
-83 KQQFYAIHNAEQ
+83 KQQFYAMHNAAQ
-95 RALREKFIA
+95 RAAREKFIA
-104 DGGDADAYVPETDP
+104 EGGAPEAYVPEADP
-118 HEERFKALMN
+118 QEEQFKTLMN
-128 VIREKKAALRAEIE
+128 VIKDKKAAMRAEIE
-142 QQQEQNLAAKKEIIA
+142 QQQARNLTAKKEIIDQIIA
-157 RIVEMASD
+157 MASD
-165 ADNVNRHYQTAK
+165 ADNVNRHYQAAK
-177 ELQTKFKGIGDVPP
+177 DLQAKFKEIGDVPP

-225 NLAEKQQIIDEAEKL
+225 NLAEKQQIIEEAEKL
-240 REAPDV
+240 TDAADV
-246 VAAFRQLQT
+246 VAAFRSLQT
-255 LHDRWRVIGPV
+255 LHDKWRVIGPV
-266 AKDLREDIWAKFKE
+266 AKDLREEIWAKFKD
-280 ASGVIN
+280 ASGIIN
-286 KRYQEHFEQRK
+286 KRYQDYFEERK
-297 ARELE
+297 AREQE
-302 NEKAKTALCEQ
+302 NETAKTALCERV
-313 IEAMDFTLN
+313 EGMDFSAN
-322 KNYGAWD
+322 KNYSAWD
-329 EMTKAVIALQEEWK
+329 EMTKAVIAAQEEWK

-352 NNLLFA
+352 NNQLFA

-405 QKTTE
+405 QKASE

-431 AVWKRFHDAC
+431 AIWKRFHDAC

-447 KKKVTGNTRAA
+447 KKKATGNTRAA

-464 AKLELIDR
+464 AKLELIER
-472 LKAITPD
+472 LKAITTE

-499 GHVPFKDKDRIYDAY
+499 GHVPFKDKDRIYDTY
-514 HELCNKLYRELD
+514 RELNNKLYRELD
-526 LRGTQAR
+526 IRGTQAR

-538 ETIDNISDSDK
+538 ESIGNISDSDK
-549 LYRERERLARACEA
+549 LYRERERLARACES
-563 RKSELHTYENNMG
+563 RRSELHTYENNMG

-593 RKISRLRDDIASL
+593 RKISRLKEDIASL

-613 DSKM
+613 DSKI

>member
-1 MELPEKPQTA
+1 MELPEKPQTV
-11 PVEDAESNL
+11 PVEGAESNL
-20 NLSSETVEDTSVT
+20 NLSSETA
-33 VETSAA
+33 VETPAA
-39 DDIEAAG
+39 VCEPTSPADIKDAPAS
-46 PVQTADAAATV
+46 VADV
-57 EDVMA
+57 VA

-71 ADEITTEDAARI
+71 AEEIMPEDAARL
-83 KQQFYAIHNAEQ
+83 KQQFYAMHNAAQ
-95 RALREKFIA
+95 RAAREKFIA
-104 DGGDADAYVPETDP
+104 EGGAPEAYVPEADP
-118 HEERFKALMN
+118 QEEQFKTLMN
-128 VIREKKAALRAEIE
+128 VIKDKKAAMRAEIE
-142 QQQEQNLAAKKEIIA
+142 QQQARNLTAKKEIIDQIIA
-157 RIVEMASD
+157 MASD
-165 ADNVNRHYQTAK
+165 ADNVNRHYQAAK
-177 ELQTKFKGIGDVPP
+177 DLQAKFKEMGDVPP

-225 NLAEKQQIIDEAEKL
+225 NLAEKQQIIEEAEKL
-240 REAPDV
+240 TDAADV
-246 VAAFRQLQT
+246 VAAFRSLQT
-255 LHDRWRVIGPV
+255 LHDKWRVIGPV
-266 AKDLREDIWAKFKE
+266 AKDLREEIWAKFKD

-286 KRYQEHFEQRK
+286 KRYQDYFEERK
-297 ARELE
+297 AREQE
-302 NEKAKTALCEQ
+302 NETAKTALCERV
-313 IEAMDFTLN
+313 EGMDFSAN
-322 KNYGAWD
+322 KNYSAWD
-329 EMTKAVIALQEEWK
+329 EMTKAVIAAQEEWK

-352 NNLLFA
+352 NNQLFA

-405 QKTTE
+405 QKASE

-431 AVWKRFHDAC
+431 AIWKRFHDAC

-447 KKKVTGNTRAA
+447 KKKATGNTRAA

-464 AKLELIDR
+464 AKLELIER
-472 LKAITPD
+472 LKAITTE

-499 GHVPFKDKDRIYDAY
+499 GHVPFKDKDRIYDTY
-514 HELCNKLYRELD
+514 RELNNKLYRELD
-526 LRGTQAR
+526 IRGTQAR

-538 ETIDNISDSDK
+538 ESIGNISDSDK
-549 LYRERERLARACEA
+549 LYRERERLARACES
-563 RKSELHTYENNMG
+563 RRSELHTYENNMG

-593 RKISRLRDDIASL
+593 RKISRLKEDIASL

-613 DSKM
+613 DSKI